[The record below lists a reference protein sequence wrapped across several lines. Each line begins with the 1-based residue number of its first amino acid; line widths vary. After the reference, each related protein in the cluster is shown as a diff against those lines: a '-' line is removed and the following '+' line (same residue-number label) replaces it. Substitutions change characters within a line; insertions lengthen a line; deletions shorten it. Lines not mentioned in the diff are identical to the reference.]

1 MTYKLSP
8 SILAADITCLGQEV
22 KTAQSAGAD
31 YIHIDV
37 MDGVFVPNLS
47 FGTTIVRGLRECTDL
62 FFDVHLMIVNPIK
75 HVERFAGIGAD
86 GITVHAEACDDLE
99 ATIDEIRRCG
109 AKAAV
114 ALSPDTDIDVVLP
127 FLDKLSMVLVMTVYP
142 GYGGQKIVTRT
153 FSKIAKLRSIIDER
167 NLSVDIEVDGGVNL
181 QNVEEIKKADS
192 TRNFTHEEDFCC
204 SCGCCALCDRRFRRH
219 LQGGNLHGFR
229 PRHSRRRHR

>member
-1 MTYKLSP
+1 MDYILAP
-8 SILAADITCLGQEV
+8 SILSADFANLGADV
-22 KTAQSAGAD
+22 KEAVEAGAKWV
-31 YIHIDV
+31 HIDV
-37 MDGVFVPNLS
+37 MDGMFVPNISLGFPVIKS
-47 FGTTIVRGLRECTDL
+47 LRKVTDAV
-62 FFDVHLMIVNPIK
+62 FDVHLMIVNPIK

-99 ATIDEIRRCG
+99 ETIDEILRCG

-181 QNVEEIKKADS
+181 QNIEEIKQAGANVFVAGTKIFKGNVEENIK
-192 TRNFTHEEDFCC
+192 NFKEI
-204 SCGCCALCDRRFRRH
+204 LK
-219 LQGGNLHGFR
+219 
-229 PRHSRRRHR
+229 

>member
-1 MTYKLSP
+1 M
-8 SILAADITCLGQEV
+8 
-22 KTAQSAGAD
+22 
-31 YIHIDV
+31 
-37 MDGVFVPNLS
+37 
-47 FGTTIVRGLRECTDL
+47 
-62 FFDVHLMIVNPIK
+62 
-75 HVERFAGIGAD
+75 ERFAGIGAD

-181 QNVEEIKKADS
+181 QNVEEIKQAGANVFVAGTKIFKGNVEENIK
-192 TRNFTHEEDFCC
+192 NFKEI
-204 SCGCCALCDRRFRRH
+204 LK
-219 LQGGNLHGFR
+219 
-229 PRHSRRRHR
+229 

>member
-47 FGTTIVRGLRECTDL
+47 FGTTIVRGLRKCTDL

-114 ALSPDTDIDVVLP
+114 ALGPDTDIDVVLP

-181 QNVEEIKKADS
+181 QNVEEIKKAGANVFVAG
-192 TRNFTHEEDFCC
+192 TKIFKGNVLENIRNFKE
-204 SCGCCALCDRRFRRH
+204 L
-219 LQGGNLHGFR
+219 LK
-229 PRHSRRRHR
+229 

>member
-1 MTYKLSP
+1 MYGP
-8 SILAADITCLGQEV
+8 V
-22 KTAQSAGAD
+22 
-31 YIHIDV
+31 
-37 MDGVFVPNLS
+37 
-47 FGTTIVRGLRECTDL
+47 
-62 FFDVHLMIVNPIK
+62 FDVHLMIVNPIK

-99 ATIDEIRRCG
+99 ATIDEILRCG

-181 QNVEEIKKADS
+181 QNVEEIKKAGANVFVAG
-192 TRNFTHEEDFCC
+192 TKIFKGNIEENIKNFKD
-204 SCGCCALCDRRFRRH
+204 L
-219 LQGGNLHGFR
+219 LK
-229 PRHSRRRHR
+229 